1 MRQEI
6 ERLRVELGDARQQR
20 DEALTMLGTKERLLA
35 ELRDEKERMAG
46 EIRMRN
52 EELVARDRLI

>member
-1 MRQEI
+1 
-6 ERLRVELGDARQQR
+6 
-20 DEALTMLGTKERLLA
+20 MLGTKERFLA
-35 ELRDEKERMAG
+35 EFRDEKERMAG